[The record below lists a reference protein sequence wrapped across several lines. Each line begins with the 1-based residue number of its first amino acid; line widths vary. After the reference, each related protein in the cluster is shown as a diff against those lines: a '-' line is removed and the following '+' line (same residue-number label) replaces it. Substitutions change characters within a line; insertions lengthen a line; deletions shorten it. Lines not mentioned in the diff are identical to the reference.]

1 MQFRT
6 IVLLS
11 TVVAAAWALS
21 CYQCNTGANGEEV
34 CDSTEVTDLAKWK
47 KGKAI
52 IGILRSISP
61 CGKLA
66 DGPFANKNAIGC
78 RKIEQYVEDKK
89 QTIRE
94 CAYSGE
100 EVDGLKKTGNNRIQL
115 YFYQCNNKDGC
126 NAGTSASVLAAF
138 ASVVAVFAFRY

>member
-21 CYQCNTGANGEEV
+21 CYQCNTGANGEEM

-47 KGKAI
+47 K
-52 IGILRSISP
+52 P

-78 RKIEQYVEDKK
+78 RKIEQYVEEKK

-126 NAGTSASVLAAF
+126 NAGTSTSVLAAF
-138 ASVVAVFAFRY
+138 ASVFAVFAFRY